1 MPANFDKD
9 VFLWNSFESD
19 AMPAFRG
26 LIRSN
31 EGSSRFAAL
40 GDVSRLCSSNQVR
53 DRGFSYRMRGEI
65 EMTVEQKVALAL
77 RCDDAKMSLV
87 VRRNE
92 KVCAVFT
99 KG

>member
-1 MPANFDKD
+1 MPVNFDKD

-26 LIRSN
+26 VIYRS
-31 EGSSRFAAL
+31 ESSSRFAAL

-65 EMTVEQKVALAL
+65 ERDDGRTKGRAGLAL
-77 RCDDAKMSLV
+77 
-87 VRRNE
+87 
-92 KVCAVFT
+92 
-99 KG
+99 

>member
-1 MPANFDKD
+1 MMPANFHED

-65 EMTVEQKVALAL
+65 ERDDGRTKGRAGLAL
-77 RCDDAKMSLV
+77 
-87 VRRNE
+87 
-92 KVCAVFT
+92 
-99 KG
+99 